1 MIRTKKSTLKTR
13 FAGPPDIGSNSIEFR
28 IVIRF
33 LRRSVETGIT
43 RMGSIHIN
51 KLKPGMVLDEEVR
64 DINGRLLLQKNKQIQ
79 AAHIRIFKI
88 WGITEVNI
96 RGNNG
101 GKDVSTSSVD
111 PQQIEKI
118 KESSL
123 DLFRHVDLEHPA
135 IKEIFRI
142 SILFRSQ
149 QGLSQQELD
158 IGLPEI
164 DPRQANVNND
174 LLQKI
179 SHENITL
186 PEIPSIVF
194 ELNEV
199 IANPLSSAEDIA
211 QVVHRSPSLTALLL
225 KIVNSPFYGFPSK
238 IDKISLAVTLIGTRE
253 ISGLALG
260 ISIISLFNNIP
271 KEILSMHSFLRHSL
285 ACGIISRIL
294 AAHKSIPQT
303 EQMFVSGLLHDLGR
317 LILYSYFP
325 EESHNILSRARL
337 SERLLYQQE
346 TEDLGCNHTH
356 LVKQLLQQWKLP
368 MVLENNVFFHHN
380 PSEAQQPI
388 PATLVHLADI
398 ITNSLGVG
406 TSGERYVP
414 PLDNAAWENLGL
426 SPTCFDVVVKQ
437 ATHQFFALESML
449 DV

>member
-1 MIRTKKSTLKTR
+1 M
-13 FAGPPDIGSNSIEFR
+13 
-28 IVIRF
+28 
-33 LRRSVETGIT
+33 GI
-43 RMGSIHIN
+43 IHID

-64 DINGRLLLQKNKQIQ
+64 DINGRLLLKKEKEIQ
-79 AAHIRIFKI
+79 SSHIRIFKI

-101 GKDVSTSSVD
+101 SKNASIGPED
-111 PQQIEKI
+111 PELVEKMEETT
-118 KESSL
+118 K

-135 IKEIFRI
+135 VKEIFRI
-142 SILFRSQ
+142 SVLFRCKHNFAEKDKNITLAVPDNGQ
-149 QGLSQQELD
+149 KTFEQDFLKKLNKE
-158 IGLPEI
+158 
-164 DPRQANVNND
+164 
-174 LLQKI
+174 KI
-179 SHENITL
+179 SL

-199 IANPLSSAEDIA
+199 IANPLSSSEDIA

-260 ISIISLFNNIP
+260 ISLISLFNNIP

-294 AAHKSIPQT
+294 AAHRSLPQT
-303 EQMFVSGLLHDLGR
+303 EQLFVSGLLHDLGR

-325 EESHNILSRARL
+325 EKSRNLLSRAR
-337 SERLLYQQE
+337 SSDTLLYLQE
-346 TEDLGCNHTH
+346 NEDLGCNHTH
-356 LVKQLLQQWKLP
+356 LIKHLLQMWKLP
-368 MVLENNVFFHHN
+368 MVLENNVFFHHS
-380 PSEAQQPI
+380 PLDAQQPV

-398 ITNSLGVG
+398 ITNGLGIG
-406 TSGERYVP
+406 TSGERFVP
-414 PLDNAAWENLGL
+414 PLDHDAWENIGL
-426 SPTCFDVVVKQ
+426 SPTCFDVVTKQ

-449 DV
+449 DN